1 MHRFITNPSS
11 RNIALNQR
19 PAAATKKPRSPAPW
33 VRRGTFNCENGGW
46 KNGID
51 FPIPSS
57 LVMEAT
63 ETMAGHDG
71 KGFIHREVR
80 DDESESRFVIN
91 IIVPA

>member
-1 MHRFITNPSS
+1 MQRFITNPPS

-19 PAAATKKPRSPAPW
+19 RLTGTKKPRSSAPW
-33 VRRGTFNCENGGW
+33 VRRGTFHCENGGW

-57 LVMEAT
+57 LVMSAT

-71 KGFIHREVR
+71 KGVIHREVR